1 MIHLSAP
8 QLSEI
13 SEFPDLL
20 NLVNNDCVLPNRTD
34 AFTQTC
40 AQHNCV
46 ESFLHALPHSSF
58 AKNPLTFL
66 ARLDRWNIVERMDLT
81 VFSPDDWKKA
91 IRRAGK
97 SGHMEFLDNIL
108 AICDDTDTLVRTAI
122 LGASM
127 NDRLNVLERFLP
139 SVTDQDFV
147 GHIAVTAAQHGS
159 INCTRYCLQRI
170 TPQQWLGTL
179 SATVNT
185 HRSEFKVANMLLD
198 HTPVTLEPSK
208 EWCVKFAK
216 RMSYTSMDSA
226 ERVWRFI
233 LQHMPFADVEKIV
246 SHWSNDK
253 KQKLRDIYQ
262 NVLLTYVVNNMGETV
277 MDSAGVAERATLKRK
292 M

>member
-1 MIHLSAP
+1 MICLSAP

-13 SEFPDLL
+13 SAFPDLL
-20 NLVNNDCVLPNRTD
+20 NVVDNNCVLPNRTD
-34 AFTQTC
+34 AFTQAC

-66 ARLDRWNIVERMDLT
+66 ARLDRWNIVERMDCT
-81 VFSPDDWKKA
+81 QFSPDDWKKA

-97 SGHMEFLDNIL
+97 SGHMEFIDNIL
-108 AICDDTDTLVRTAI
+108 TLCVDTDAFVRTTVV
-122 LGASM
+122 GASM
-127 NDRLNVLERFLP
+127 NDQLDVVQRFLP
-139 SVTDQDFV
+139 SITDQDFV

-159 INCTRYCLQRI
+159 INCARYCLQHI
-170 TPQQWLGTL
+170 TPQQWLGAL
-179 SATVNT
+179 SSTVNT

-198 HTPVTLEPSK
+198 HTPLTLVPSN
-208 EWCVKFAK
+208 EWCIKFTK
-216 RMSYTSMDSA
+216 RMSYTAMDNA

-233 LQHMPFADVEKIV
+233 LHHMPFEDVEKIV

-253 KQKLRDIYQ
+253 KQKLRDIHQ
-262 NVLLTYVVNNMGETV
+262 NVLLTYVVNNMGETT
-277 MDSAGVAERATLKRK
+277 MDCAERATSKRK